1 MNKIHKISLSF
12 VMGIIAC
19 AMTGCLD
26 NIQSDYTPRI
36 LMSDLY
42 INPYYI
48 NDTVLHAQDTMHIRY
63 NTKSEKYLSD
73 TMLSGD
79 TVMFGVAFDAQGN
92 NLVSTQIEWD
102 TANVQ
107 AWFGVND
114 AIKKAL
120 SDTTNLHSG
129 NLSYVPGYG
138 VASFPVYLVPKK
150 AGAHAIKLTVATD
163 SKYSPVSESFDLV
176 VE

>member
-1 MNKIHKISLSF
+1 MI
-12 VMGIIAC
+12 GIIAC
-19 AMTGCLD
+19 AMTSCLD

-36 LMSDLY
+36 LISDLY
-42 INPYYI
+42 VNPYYI
-48 NDTVLHAQDTMHIRY
+48 NDTLHVRDTIHIRY
-63 NTKSEKYLSD
+63 NTTSEKYLSD
-73 TMLSGD
+73 TMLLGD

-92 NLVSTQIEWD
+92 NLMSTQIEWD
-102 TANVQ
+102 TTNVQ

-138 VASFPVYLVPKK
+138 VASFPVYLLPKK
-150 AGAHAIKLTVATD
+150 AGAHTIKLTVATD
-163 SKYSPVSESFDLV
+163 SKYSPKSESFDLIV
-176 VE
+176 K